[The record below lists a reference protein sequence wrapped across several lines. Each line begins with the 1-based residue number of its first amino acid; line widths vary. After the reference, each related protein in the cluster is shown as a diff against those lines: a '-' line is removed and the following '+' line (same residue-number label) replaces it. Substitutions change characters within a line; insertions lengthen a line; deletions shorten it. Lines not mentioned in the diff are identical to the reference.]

1 MSDHLDKF
9 RSAMEAAGL
18 TAPDEIHDDGKLVE
32 NRLKLTHC
40 FHLKLTHPICA

>member
-18 TAPDEIHDDGKLVE
+18 TAPDEIHDDGKPVWACV
-32 NRLKLTHC
+32 C
-40 FHLKLTHPICA
+40 FAQRAWQQHRKSD